1 MTLKTKGLVIR
12 EQKVSDG
19 DCVVTLLT
27 EDRGVIRVWT
37 KGIFN
42 PKSRNSGARLFCYSE
57 FTLYKSRERYSLNSA
72 DLIEGFFALRRDI
85 SVVALCSYMSQ
96 VAYSLLDENA
106 ETDEVLPLVLNCF
119 HLAAEG
125 KKSLRLIKA
134 CFEMRLASILGYTPL
149 LDACEK
155 CGSAEFPPEGVS
167 WLDLQ
172 SGVLRC
178 DGCRES
184 ASGQAPLPPAVL
196 LAIRHIVSAEAGRL
210 FSFSLGDEN
219 LILLEQTTE
228 KYLLTQCGRGFPALD
243 FYKGLE

>member
-1 MTLKTKGLVIR
+1 
-12 EQKVSDG
+12 
-19 DCVVTLLT
+19 
-27 EDRGVIRVWT
+27 
-37 KGIFN
+37 
-42 PKSRNSGARLFCYSE
+42 LFCYSE
-57 FTLYKSRERYSLNSA
+57 FALYKSRERYSLNSA

-106 ETDEVLPLVLNCF
+106 ETAEILPLVLNCF

-125 KKSLRLIKA
+125 KKPLRQIKA
-134 CFEMRLASILGYTPL
+134 CFEMRLASILGFTPL

-155 CGSAEFPPEGVS
+155 CGSADFAPEGVS
-167 WLDLQ
+167 WLDVQ

-178 DGCRES
+178 DACREA
-184 ASGQAPLPPAVL
+184 ASVPLSPAVL
-196 LAIRHIVSAEAGRL
+196 QAVRHIVSAEAGRL
-210 FSFSLGDEN
+210 FSFSLGEEN
-219 LILLEQTTE
+219 LLLLEQVTE

>member
-1 MTLKTKGLVIR
+1 MTFKTKALVIR

-42 PKSRNSGARLFCYSE
+42 PKSRNSGARLFCFSE

-85 SVVALCSYMSQ
+85 SVVALCSYISQ
-96 VAYSLLDENA
+96 VTYSLLDENA
-106 ETDEVLPLVLNCF
+106 ETDEVLPLALNCF

-125 KKSLRLIKA
+125 KKPLRLIKA

-155 CGSAEFPPEGVS
+155 CGSAEFTPEGVA

-178 DGCRES
+178 DGCREA
-184 ASGQAPLPPAVL
+184 ASIPLPPAVL
-196 LAIRHIVSAEAGRL
+196 QAIRHIITVDAARL
-210 FSFSLGDEN
+210 FSFSLGEEN
-219 LILLEQTTE
+219 LLLLEQTTE

>member
-1 MTLKTKGLVIR
+1 MTFKTKGLVIR

-42 PKSRNSGARLFCYSE
+42 PKSRNSAARLFCFSE
-57 FTLYKSRERYSLNSA
+57 FTLFKSRERYSLNSA

-85 SVVALCSYMSQ
+85 SVVALCSYISQ
-96 VAYSLLDENA
+96 VSYSLLDENA
-106 ETDEVLPLVLNCF
+106 ETDEVLPLALNCF

-125 KKSLRLIKA
+125 KKPLRLIKA
-134 CFEMRLASILGYTPL
+134 CFEMRLASILGFTPL

-155 CGSAEFPPEGVS
+155 CGSADFEPEGVA

-178 DGCRES
+178 DGCREAAFS
-184 ASGQAPLPPAVL
+184 APLPPAALQAV
-196 LAIRHIVSAEAGRL
+196 RHIVSAESGRV
-210 FSFSLGDEN
+210 FSFSLGEEN
-219 LILLEQTTE
+219 LLLLEQTTE